1 MAQLLPPKRSNR
13 PKNKTIMAIILAILL
28 HVLVAIVLYF
38 TIFQN
43 TSTSDTLPSIDE
55 RPLPASIIT
64 EGEQVSSHDTKI
76 VTANINEQKTD
87 ALPADSVD
95 KQSAQLTA
103 NDKSHLT
110 DKIKNSAD
118 STKQA
123 PTLDTKSRTAKVN
136 NHSTKEPIPLATAN
150 NNTATDIKPS
160 GAEPSDQPEYKLEQ
174 TKETQQLNA
183 DIDKDSEQ
191 LSKLIDEVKKR
202 NQQQINQHSSNLSS
216 AQPESATAPDNS
228 TIKQDYPI
236 TPITPLIDQQED
248 N

>member
-38 TIFQN
+38 TMFQN
-43 TSTSDTLPSIDE
+43 TSTSDTLISDTLPSDILPSIDE

-76 VTANINEQKTD
+76 VTANIDEPITD
-87 ALPADSVD
+87 ILAADSVD

-103 NDKSHLT
+103 DAKSG
-110 DKIKNSAD
+110 A
-118 STKQA
+118 
-123 PTLDTKSRTAKVN
+123 AKAN

-150 NNTATDIKPS
+150 NNTATNVKPS

-174 TKETQQLNA
+174 TKETQQLDE

-202 NQQQINQHSSNLSS
+202 NQQQINQHSSNTSS
-216 AQPESATAPDNS
+216 PQPKSATVPNNS